1 MEKCN
6 ECAANQYCFLYR
18 EDGEC
23 TNPAFVGT
31 KQRKKERT
39 RTNKKTNKNKIVWR
53 KCKAGYKFP
62 SEAIVIPRDSR
73 TNDTDPRLVKC
84 AVLDSKYILIED
96 LKKLPE
102 E

>member
-1 MEKCN
+1 MDKCN
-6 ECAANQYCFLYR
+6 DCAAKLYCVKYR

-23 TNPAFVGT
+23 TNPAFNGNM
-31 KQRKKERT
+31 QRDFKKKHS
-39 RTNKKTNKNKIVWR
+39 KKKRNKIVWR

-62 SEAIVIPRDSR
+62 SEAIVIPQDER

-84 AVLDSKYILIED
+84 AVWDSKYILIED